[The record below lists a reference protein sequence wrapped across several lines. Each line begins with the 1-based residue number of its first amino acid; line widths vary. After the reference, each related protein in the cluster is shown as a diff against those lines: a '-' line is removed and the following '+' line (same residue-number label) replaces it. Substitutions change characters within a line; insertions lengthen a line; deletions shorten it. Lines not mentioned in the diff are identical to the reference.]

1 MGDQAEPP
9 PGFEESAE
17 GDAAENEGSPE
28 EEVVEADYEIVDE
41 SEDK

>member
-17 GDAAENEGSPE
+17 ADADEGE
-28 EEVVEADYEIVDE
+28 AAADEEVVEADYEIVDE
-41 SEDK
+41 AEDK